1 MDSRHEAFRTI
12 IFPAYTHTHKNKSMS
27 ISRKHHLLYTDGV
40 LFSQAE
46 LGTVYAQPTFQ
57 QELIFSHRVR
67 GRHFMILK
75 GSTYRDEINNFHV
88 TEGLNNQA

>member
-1 MDSRHEAFRTI
+1 MKLSGPLYFL
-12 IFPAYTHTHKNKSMS
+12 PTHMHKNKSMS

-40 LFSQAE
+40 LFSQVE

-75 GSTYRDEINNFHV
+75 GSTYRDEINNFHI